1 MKEKILSFL
10 KTNAKLAGVQENYLL
25 GVADFYAKT
34 ITDEA
39 AIATTFNDGVID
51 LLKLNAGILQQEG
64 DRRATE
70 ASKTAVNTFREK
82 HKLDENG
89 KPIEG
94 KPPKGKEDKT
104 DPDEPAWFTKYK
116 KEQEE
121 LVSGLTNKLTQ
132 QEKEKTAAALTDKV
146 KNHDKLKGIP
156 QSFLK
161 GRNLIPESEDKID
174 QLVAELETD
183 WNTFKQEQAEQ
194 GVVISVPA
202 AGDGKTPED
211 GTLGKKLAE
220 KKNANASEGVQG
232 RKV

>member
-10 KTNAKLAGVQENYLL
+10 KTNAKLTGVQESYLL
-25 GVADFYAKT
+25 GLAEHYSKT

-39 AIATTFNDGVID
+39 QIATTFTDGVID
-51 LLKLNAGILQQEG
+51 LLKLNAGILQSEG

-89 KPIEG
+89 KPIEAD
-94 KPPKGKEDKT
+94 PKKKKT
-104 DPDEPAWFTKYK
+104 DPDPDEPAWFTKYK